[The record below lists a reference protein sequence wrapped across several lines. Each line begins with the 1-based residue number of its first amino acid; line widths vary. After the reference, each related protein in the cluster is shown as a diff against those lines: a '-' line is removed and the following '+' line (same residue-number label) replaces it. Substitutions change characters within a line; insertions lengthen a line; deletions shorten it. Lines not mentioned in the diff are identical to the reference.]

1 MANEIKFV
9 FVGDTADY
17 DKAVND
23 VIKKANKAKEVDKEA
38 NRVRKQAVN
47 LEKLLKEE
55 YHGAAK
61 NAGSL
66 KDITKKLADE
76 EGKRLKIA
84 RQLSDEALTQK
95 QRQGLLVDMAKSQAR
110 SSGLRKAG
118 LVGLGKVAAATIVGA
133 LAAGSAAAI
142 KGTISAIGE
151 ADARR
156 SGALQAG
163 QTIEQFQTAQFA
175 KSIKR
180 DPKEIGEALD
190 SLGVIIDTN
199 LNRKLTES
207 GDKLRIVTT
216 VVKNK
221 LIPMFVL
228 VAEKLGE
235 FAMDIGALVETIA
248 QQGVGKTAKQAG
260 RAVATN
266 PLVSPAGWA
275 LQKLTDSVAGPAE
288 DEGNFW
294 ESFAKNRA
302 AMQERVN
309 EILGAPETGG
319 KQASAMRIFSDSL
332 SRIGLFKSGADSQ
345 RQIQKAS
352 LSELKQI
359 NKQTTGLKETVRDA

>member
-84 RQLSDEALTQK
+84 KQLSDEALTQK

-118 LVGLGKVAAATIVGA
+118 LVGLGKLAATTIVGA

-142 KGTISAIGE
+142 QGTISAIGE

-190 SLGVIIDTN
+190 SLGVIIDAD

-207 GDKLRIVTT
+207 GDKFRIVTT
-216 VVKNK
+216 IVKNK
-221 LIPMFVL
+221 LIPMFTL

-235 FAMDIGALVETIA
+235 FAIDIGAIIETIA

-260 RAVATN
+260 TAAATN
-266 PLVSPAGWA
+266 PMLFLPGAVLKKIADSKNPGW
-275 LQKLTDSVAGPAE
+275 DAE
-288 DEGNFW
+288 DNFW
-294 ESFAKNRA
+294 DVFARNRA

-309 EILGAPETGG
+309 EILGAPETAG

-352 LSELKQI
+352 LGELKQI
-359 NKQTTGLKETVRDA
+359 NRQTRGLKETVRDA

>member
-84 RQLSDEALTQK
+84 KQLSDEALTQK

-118 LVGLGKVAAATIVGA
+118 LVGLGKLAATTIVGA
-133 LAAGSAAAI
+133 LAAGAGAAI
-142 KGTISAIGE
+142 SGTVDAINQ
-151 ADARR
+151 AQSTRQ
-156 SGALQAG
+156 GALQAG
-163 QTIEQFQTAQFA
+163 QTVEQFQINKFA
-175 KSIKR
+175 ASLNRKPEDIAES
-180 DPKEIGEALD
+180 LT
-190 SLGVIIDTN
+190 SLGVIIDEK
-199 LNRKLTES
+199 LNKQLS
-207 GDKLRIVTT
+207 DAGHQLSLVGN
-216 VVKNK
+216 VLYSK
-221 LIPMFVL
+221 LIPAFAFAAKKIAEFGIDLTALIQSIMQVGAKKTVGA
-228 VAEKLGE
+228 VA
-235 FAMDIGALVETIA
+235 
-248 QQGVGKTAKQAG
+248 QAG
-260 RAVATN
+260 R
-266 PLVSPAGWA
+266 PLIVRGVEA
-275 LQKLTDSVAGPAE
+275 LVDHEPKPTDLMEAFS
-288 DEGNFW
+288 
-294 ESFAKNRA
+294 KNRA
-302 AMQERVN
+302 ALQLEIDELFGQPEIPSQRVSQM
-309 EILGAPETGG
+309 
-319 KQASAMRIFSDSL
+319 KIFSDSL

-352 LSELKQI
+352 LGELKQI
-359 NKQTTGLKETVRDA
+359 NKQTRGLKETVRDA